1 MRNAPKKAESKYNL
15 GGYWLS
21 NDSFMTS
28 FSGAPFNRRQVDF
41 VCKVECDPI
50 CAVSWF
56 RNGVPIEFDERRSS
70 NNDSETLAGPHHYVV
85 KSHAEVLRRF

>member
-1 MRNAPKKAESKYNL
+1 
-15 GGYWLS
+15 
-21 NDSFMTS
+21 MTHLLLL
-28 FSGAPFNRRQVDF
+28 FPGAPFNRRQVDF

-70 NNDSETLAGPHHYVV
+70 GGGDNDGSEALAGPHHYVV
-85 KSHAEVLRRF
+85 KSHAEVVQLSGNTT